1 MTTTLMERAK
11 TIQEAEHQDN
21 EAWRAAQMTTY
32 RDILKRQDDPLEAD
46 AENLLT
52 VVGDLRLSQGQVEA
66 DAKLVATFQRLSA
79 SAVEYDSLHVLEVK
93 AREDL
98 RRVRRECE
106 QAVQVA
112 DAEQAKMSTRAS
124 MSCLA
129 QSEVVV
135 LRRNRPDLFPDETP
149 TS

>member
-21 EAWRAAQMTTY
+21 EAWRAQQMTTY

-79 SAVEYDSLHVLEVK
+79 SAVQYEALHVLEVK
-93 AREDL
+93 ARGDLKCL
-98 RRVRRECE
+98 RRESER
-106 QAVQVA
+106 AIQVA
-112 DAEQAKMSTRAS
+112 DVEQGRVSGRAS
-124 MSCLA
+124 ASLNARA
-129 QSEVVV
+129 QLE
-135 LRRNRPDLFPDETP
+135 LLQRQRPDLFPASTG
-149 TS
+149 